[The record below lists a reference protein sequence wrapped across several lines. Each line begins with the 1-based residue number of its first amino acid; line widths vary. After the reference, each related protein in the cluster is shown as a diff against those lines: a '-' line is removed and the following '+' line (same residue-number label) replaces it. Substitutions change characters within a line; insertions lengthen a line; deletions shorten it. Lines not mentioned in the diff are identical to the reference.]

1 MKIYLNTLE
10 DIAFNNLMPWLDDN
24 SDTDQFE
31 EILRAIDINKVR
43 HHQDFFLHLI
53 EMHNFTDIAITPCT
67 LNEWRDFS
75 GIKRNK
81 KTEEMAKQILTFDRA
96 NAKVSFYTVLIAHS
110 VSAIMSSLKQQMTLS
125 TGKPLKKQLVD
136 KYVTRLKRIITA
148 DVPCED
154 HSEHDLLVIKLTKLG
169 ALAIFLLLLILFEGY
184 INPYNTLSNYDIM
197 TAIALI
203 GMADKELARIAS
215 AFSQAHGDFV
225 KSKLQPSPTN
235 KLKALQ
241 QQAAGKT
248 GDKGGTF
255 SAHQTIADHVRPEQQ
270 NPANN
275 ETVGSR
281 EGEVER
287 CIGSKEVMHILGI
300 DKGTLH
306 RWRNRKEN
314 KIPHFQYSKR
324 GKILYKMSEINAWM
338 KSNPEIYAE
347 SAISRLK

>member
-1 MKIYLNTLE
+1 MIIYLNTLE
-10 DIAFNNLMPWLDDN
+10 DITFNNLMPWLEDN
-24 SDTDQFE
+24 SDMDHYE

-53 EMHNFTDIAITPCT
+53 DMHNFTDISITPGT
-67 LNEWRDFS
+67 LQEWRDFS
-75 GIKRNK
+75 GMKRNRE
-81 KTEEMAKQILTFDRA
+81 TEAMAKQMLITNRA
-96 NAKVSFYTVLIAHS
+96 SAKVSFYTFLIVHS

-125 TGKPLKKQLVD
+125 AGKPVKKQFVD

-154 HSEHDLLVIKLTKLG
+154 HSEHDLLVIKLAKLG
-169 ALAIFLLLLILFEGY
+169 ALAIFLQLLILFEGY
-184 INPYNTLSNYDIM
+184 INPYNTLSNQDIM

-225 KSKLQPSPTN
+225 KSKRQPPPTN
-235 KLKALQ
+235 KLKELK

-248 GDKGGTF
+248 SEKEHTF
-255 SAHQTIADHVRPEQQ
+255 SSDQTTERDGSKEKQ

-275 ETVGSR
+275 ETAGSCSR
-281 EGEVER
+281 ENER
-287 CIGSKEVMHILGI
+287 FIDSKEVMRILGV
-300 DKGTLH
+300 DKGTLY
-306 RWRNRKEN
+306 RWRNRTEN

-324 GKILYKMSEINAWM
+324 GKILYKLSEINAWM
-338 KSNPEIYAE
+338 KSNLEIYAE